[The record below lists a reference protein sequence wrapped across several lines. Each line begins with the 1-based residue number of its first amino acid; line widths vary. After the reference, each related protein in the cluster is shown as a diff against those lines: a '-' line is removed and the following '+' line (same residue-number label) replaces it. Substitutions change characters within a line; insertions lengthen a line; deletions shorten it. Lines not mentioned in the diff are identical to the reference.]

1 MALYAKVKKNE
12 VKGLSGRM
20 FGSGL
25 PSMKMSFDL
34 KASAA
39 AMGSRLGSRA
49 REGRAKPKAAAA
61 ADGGAAEEKGEKG
74 EELIHGCLDAKD
86 MAMLKLIFAG
96 TDEDDSKA
104 IEKVGSIVD
113 NYM

>member
-1 MALYAKVKKNE
+1 MA
-12 VKGLSGRM
+12 
-20 FGSGL
+20 
-25 PSMKMSFDL
+25 DL
-34 KASAA
+34 LSAA
-39 AMGSRLGSRA
+39 ASGTPPPPEPSETSIGADAEDVLADM
-49 REGRAKPKAAAA
+49 EAA

-104 IEKVGSIVD
+104 IEKVGSTLDV
-113 NYM
+113 YT